1 MHDGS
6 AMTPADA
13 LRQHAG
19 ESSAVMER
27 YRRSSEEMRR
37 ALLAFLDS
45 L

>member
-6 AMTPADA
+6 AATVSDA
-13 LRQHAG
+13 LRQHGG
-19 ESSAVMER
+19 EASAVMER
-27 YRRSSEEMRR
+27 YRGGTDQMRR